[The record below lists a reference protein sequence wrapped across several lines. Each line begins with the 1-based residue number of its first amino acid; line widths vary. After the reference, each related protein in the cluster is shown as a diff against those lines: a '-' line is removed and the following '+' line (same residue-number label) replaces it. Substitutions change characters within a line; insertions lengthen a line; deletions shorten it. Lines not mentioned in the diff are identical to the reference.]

1 MSEGKTKAVHRPA
14 PYAYVVLG
22 CVLVS
27 LMIGALTPVMPAM
40 AVALVVVGAL
50 AVAAVSQPLIA
61 VALLLAIGGMPLEQL
76 TGGEKSLL
84 TGFGGASAS
93 GVVLVAMVGLLT
105 LVLINSKALSR
116 ISLLDGMFGLLLA
129 VAAASILW
137 APVPLEGFRVLSKIA
152 YPFLVYL
159 AVRSFMAGPRE
170 RDLVL
175 RVVLFGGL
183 VVAAWAFWVFA
194 TEGLPVFLSGGV
206 YNLTVSTTHPTP
218 FGFYNVA
225 LFALCY
231 ARFRHHG
238 VKGYAALAALFA
250 LEAIMSQSR
259 MAMFGV
265 VLVAVLVEI
274 ALSRS
279 ATRWLRAA
287 VIGALLVTIGGV
299 TILSVPRLQEGVFY
313 RPQSLRS
320 TPAEILD
327 SLNDQGRGKI
337 ADAMVSEILYDG
349 TWLFGE
355 GLGSSTV
362 ALQQGTLGDLGGV
375 GVAHNEYLRLL
386 YETGVVG
393 VLVALAAF
401 AALVGAAWRVSQRM
415 AAEHRWLGAAAFGLS
430 VCYVVFAITDNVL
443 DYYNTFAQF
452 VFFALA
458 AALAMEAASGQ
469 APPEAE
475 AREAGPEVRTVD
487 SEVRALEPDEAD
499 WLTGGVQQ

>member
-1 MSEGKTKAVHRPA
+1 MSDGRTKPVRRPA
-14 PYAYVVLG
+14 PYAYVVLA

-27 LMIGALTPVMPAM
+27 LFIGTLTPIMPAM

-50 AVAAVSQPLIA
+50 AVAAVSQPLVA
-61 VALLLAIGGMPLEQL
+61 VALLLAIGGLPLEQL

-84 TGFGGASAS
+84 PGFGGASAS

-116 ISLLDGMFGLLLA
+116 ISFLDGAFGILLA

-137 APVPLEGFRVLSKIA
+137 APVPLEGFRVLSKMA
-152 YPFLVYL
+152 YPVLVYL
-159 AVRSFMAGPRE
+159 AVRSFMTGTKE

-175 RVVLFGGL
+175 RVVLFGGI
-183 VVAAWAFWVFA
+183 VVAVWAFWGFA
-194 TEGLPVFLSGGV
+194 TVGLPVFLSGGI
-206 YNLTVSTTHPTP
+206 YNLTISTTHPTP

-231 ARFRHHG
+231 ARFRQHDLRG
-238 VKGYAALAALFA
+238 FAALAALFA

-279 ATRWLRAA
+279 STRWVRAA
-287 VIGALLVTIGGV
+287 LVGALLVTIGGV

-320 TPAEILD
+320 SPAEIVD

-337 ADAMVSEILYDG
+337 ADAMVTELFYNG

-362 ALQQGTLGDLGGV
+362 ALQQGTLGADLGGV
-375 GVAHNEYLRLL
+375 GVAHNEYVRLF

-393 VLVALAAF
+393 VLFALAAF

-415 AAEHRWLGAAAFGLS
+415 ASEHRWLGAAAFGLS

-443 DYYNTFAQF
+443 DYYNTFSQF

-458 AALAMEAASGQ
+458 AALAMETAAGD
-469 APPEAE
+469 APPPKAQ
-475 AREAGPEVRTVD
+475 
-487 SEVRALEPDEAD
+487 VRAIDDDAD
-499 WLTGGVQQ
+499 GWFTVGAER

>member
-1 MSEGKTKAVHRPA
+1 MSDEGTRTARRPA
-14 PYAYVVLG
+14 PYVFVVLG

-27 LMIGALTPVMPAM
+27 LFIGVLTPIMPAM

-50 AVAAVSQPLIA
+50 AVAAISQPLVA
-61 VALLLAIGGMPLEQL
+61 VALLLAIGGLPLEQL

-116 ISLLDGMFGLLLA
+116 VSFLDGAFGVLLA

-137 APVPLEGFRVLSKIA
+137 APAPLEGFRVLSKMA

-159 AVRSFMAGPRE
+159 AVRSFMTGPRA

-175 RVVLFGGL
+175 RVVLAGGI
-183 VVAAWAFWVFA
+183 VVAIWAFWGFI
-194 TEGLPVFLSGGV
+194 TTGLPVFLSGGV

-231 ARFRHHG
+231 ARFRQHG
-238 VKGYAALAALFA
+238 HRGFAALAALFA

-279 ATRWLRAA
+279 STRWLRAA
-287 VIGALLVTIGGV
+287 LVGALLVTIGGV

-320 TPAEILD
+320 SPAEIVE

-337 ADAMVSEILYDG
+337 ADAMVTELFFNG

-362 ALQQGTLGDLGGV
+362 ALQQGTLGADLGGV
-375 GVAHNEYLRLL
+375 GVAHNEYVRLF

-393 VLVALAAF
+393 VVFALMAF
-401 AALVGAAWRVSQRM
+401 VALVGAAWRVSQRM
-415 AAEHRWLGAAAFGLS
+415 TAEHRWLGAAAFGLS
-430 VCYVVFAITDNVL
+430 VCYVVFAVTDNVL
-443 DYYNTFAQF
+443 DYYNTFSQF

-458 AALAMEAASGQ
+458 AALAMEAAGD
-469 APPEAE
+469 ATCADPAVHH
-475 AREAGPEVRTVD
+475 ADDRAADDADDWFALEAGD
-487 SEVRALEPDEAD
+487 
-499 WLTGGVQQ
+499 

>member
-1 MSEGKTKAVHRPA
+1 MSEQRSGALRRPA

-27 LMIGALTPVMPAM
+27 LFIGVLTPVMPAM

-50 AVAAVSQPLIA
+50 AVAALSQPLIA
-61 VALLLAIGGMPLEQL
+61 VALLLAIGGLPLEQL

-93 GVVLVAMVGLLT
+93 GIVLVAMVGLLT
-105 LVLINSKALSR
+105 LVLINSKALSK
-116 ISLLDGMFGLLLA
+116 ISFLDGVFGLLII
-129 VAAASILW
+129 VGAASIVW

-152 YPFLVYL
+152 YPFLIYL
-159 AVRSFMAGPRE
+159 AVRSFMTGPRE

-175 RVVLFGGL
+175 RLVLAGGI
-183 VVAAWAFWVFA
+183 VVAVWAFYGFFTV
-194 TEGLPVFLSGGV
+194 GLSAFLSGGV

-231 ARFRHHG
+231 ARFRQHG
-238 VKGYAALAALFA
+238 SRGFGALAALFGI
-250 LEAIMSQSR
+250 EAIMSQSR

-279 ATRWLRAA
+279 RTRWLRAA
-287 VIGALLVTIGGV
+287 LIGALLVTIGGV

-313 RPQSLRS
+313 SRQSLAS
-320 TPAEILD
+320 SPKEIVD

-337 ADAMVSEILYDG
+337 ADAMVTKLIYDG
-349 TWLFGE
+349 KWLFGE

-362 ALQQGTLGDLGGV
+362 ALQQGTLGADLGGV
-375 GVAHNEYLRLL
+375 GVAHDEYVRLL
-386 YETGVVG
+386 FEIGVVG
-393 VLVALAAF
+393 IVFALLAF
-401 AALVGAAWRVSQRM
+401 GAFVGTSWLVSQRM

-430 VCYVVFAITDNVL
+430 VCYMVFSITDNIL
-443 DYYNTFAQF
+443 DYYNTFSQF
-452 VFFALA
+452 AFFALA
-458 AALAMEAASGQ
+458 AALAMEAAS
-469 APPEAE
+469 AAE
-475 AREAGPEVRTVD
+475 REALASVSPAPLPEEGDWFAV
-487 SEVRALEPDEAD
+487 EAPS
-499 WLTGGVQQ
+499 

>member
-1 MSEGKTKAVHRPA
+1 MSEGAARTIRRPA
-14 PYAYVVLG
+14 PYAYVVLA

-27 LMIGALTPVMPAM
+27 LVIGVLTPVMPAM

-50 AVAAVSQPLIA
+50 AVAAVSKPLVA
-61 VALLLAIGGMPLEQL
+61 VALLLAIGGLPLEQL

-116 ISLLDGMFGLLLA
+116 VSFLDGAFGALLA
-129 VAAASILW
+129 LAAVSILW
-137 APVPLEGFRVLSKIA
+137 APAPLEGFRVLSKMA
-152 YPFLVYL
+152 YPFLIYL
-159 AVRSFMAGPRE
+159 AVRSFMTGPRE
-170 RDLVL
+170 RDLVV
-175 RVVLFGGL
+175 RVVLFGGI
-183 VVAAWAFWVFA
+183 VVAVWAFWGFV
-194 TEGLPVFLSGGV
+194 TVGLPVFTSGGI

-231 ARFRHHG
+231 ARFRQHG
-238 VKGYAALAALFA
+238 TRGFAVLAALFA
-250 LEAIMSQSR
+250 VSAIMSQSR

-279 ATRWLRAA
+279 STRWLRAA
-287 VIGALLVTIGGV
+287 LVGALLVTVGGV

-320 TPAEILD
+320 SPAEIVG

-337 ADAMVSEILYDG
+337 ADAMVTELAYNG

-362 ALQQGTLGDLGGV
+362 ALQQGTLGADLGGV
-375 GVAHNEYLRLL
+375 GVAHNEYVRLF

-393 VLVALAAF
+393 IVFALVAF
-401 AALVGAAWRVSQRM
+401 AALVAAAWRVSQRM
-415 AAEHRWLGAAAFGLS
+415 SAEHRWLGAAAFGLAL
-430 VCYVVFAITDNVL
+430 CYVVFAITDNVL
-443 DYYNTFAQF
+443 DYYNTFSQF

-458 AALAMEAASGQ
+458 AALAMEAASTGSEP
-469 APPEAE
+469 ACGPALAE
-475 AREAGPEVRTVD
+475 DDG
-487 SEVRALEPDEAD
+487 AD
-499 WLTGGVQQ
+499 DWFVVGADR